1 MKQVLINHRKL
12 VCQEYVDTSLYVCA
26 WALSHPPNQTWDFFF
41 TVLCFLFVSFFR
53 RRTGSKTKEGKGVM
67 VCQRL
72 AVTPTEPFAQSLA
85 KSVENF

>member
-1 MKQVLINHRKL
+1 MPGICRYFT
-12 VCQEYVDTSLYVCA
+12 VCVCMGTEP
-26 WALSHPPNQTWDFFF
+26 SPKPDMVFFF
-41 TVLCFLFVSFFR
+41 NVLCFLFVSFFR

-72 AVTPTEPFAQSLA
+72 AVTPTEPFVQSLA